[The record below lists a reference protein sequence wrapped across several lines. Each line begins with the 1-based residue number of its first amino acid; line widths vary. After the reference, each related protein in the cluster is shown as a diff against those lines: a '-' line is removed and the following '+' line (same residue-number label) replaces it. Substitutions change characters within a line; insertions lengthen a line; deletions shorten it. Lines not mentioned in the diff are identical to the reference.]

1 MTEEIKGI
9 CWHCG
14 HGLTAAD
21 YGRETVCPA
30 CSKET
35 HVCRNCRHFAPGRPN
50 DCVEPMVERVL
61 NKERAN
67 FCELFDPT
75 MKPLRDS
82 RGSEDADALRRAAD
96 DLFKSR

>member
-30 CSKET
+30 CGKET
-35 HVCRNCRHFAPGRPN
+35 HICRNCRHFSPGRPN

-75 MKPLRDS
+75 MKPLRDGH
-82 RGSEDADALRRAAD
+82 GSEDAGALRKAAE
-96 DLFKSR
+96 DLFKSQ